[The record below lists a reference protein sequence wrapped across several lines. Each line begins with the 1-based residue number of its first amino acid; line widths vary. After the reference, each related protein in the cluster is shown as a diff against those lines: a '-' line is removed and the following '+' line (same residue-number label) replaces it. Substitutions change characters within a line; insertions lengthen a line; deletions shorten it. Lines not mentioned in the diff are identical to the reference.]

1 MWLHANRT
9 LDAKLALNPWSNIKR
24 TQNRIPERKYCPIT
38 GMLAKYFDPVTQT
51 PYANL
56 RAFKIIR
63 ETMNKQLEKQKKN
76 EEKKA
81 EEKKKD
87 KSSPSSKATPS
98 SKTSTNES

>member
-1 MWLHANRT
+1 MWLHTNRT

-76 EEKKA
+76 EEKK
-81 EEKKKD
+81 KD